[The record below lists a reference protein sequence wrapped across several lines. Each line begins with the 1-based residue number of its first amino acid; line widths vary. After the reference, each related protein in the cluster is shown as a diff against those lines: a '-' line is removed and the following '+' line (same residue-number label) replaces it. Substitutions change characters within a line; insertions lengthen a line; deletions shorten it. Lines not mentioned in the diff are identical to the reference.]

1 MTAVAAPEVP
11 AAGTP
16 EGTPAAVTITTPAAA
31 VPVAAG
37 EPPVPAVPPVVP
49 AAAPVVPETYTLAL
63 PDATPLEPKVTER
76 VAAFAKANG
85 LSQEVA
91 QGILA
96 AHHAEALEMVKVL
109 DAADAPGGARYAA
122 RTAELAAAA
131 LAHPE
136 LGNGNQQKLVDAQLR
151 GQLVLNKFAPEL
163 VPVLERTGAGSS
175 PELLLLLT
183 RVATAIGEKPLVQ
196 PDATP
201 PKPAPVTDAQAMYPE
216 MYKKPD

>member
-1 MTAVAAPEVP
+1 MTAVAAPEGTT
-11 AAGTP
+11 AGTP
-16 EGTPAAVTITTPAAA
+16 EGTPAVLPITTPAAGT
-31 VPVAAG
+31 VPAAG
-37 EPPVPAVPPVVP
+37 VPPVPAVPPVVP

-109 DAADAPGGARYAA
+109 EAADAPGGARYAA
-122 RTAELAAAA
+122 RVADLTAAA

-136 LGNGNQQKLVDAQLR
+136 LGNGNQQALVDARLR

-183 RVATAIGEKPLVQ
+183 RFAKAIGEKPLVQ